1 MYVVKYVTFT
11 FKINNPFFYIKK
23 KQFHHHIQIYVRVY
37 MKKKK
42 KKGWKNP
49 SIGLKIIEQIFVDDF
64 VEKNKLFESN
74 PR

>member
-11 FKINNPFFYIKK
+11 FKINNPFLYIKK
-23 KQFHHHIQIYVRVY
+23 KTIPPSYSDICTRIYE
-37 MKKKK
+37 KK

>member
-1 MYVVKYVTFT
+1 
-11 FKINNPFFYIKK
+11 
-23 KQFHHHIQIYVRVY
+23 

-42 KKGWKNP
+42 DWKKP
-49 SIGLKIIEQIFVDDF
+49 LIGLKIIEQIFVDDF